1 MTSEE
6 ILQQIQEE
14 QNSLKSK
21 KNEVRKL
28 IDNLQSRLD
37 EYTDKTKSYR
47 SARISPQ
54 IISEIVRSL
63 VSAHKLEVDISSNL
77 LRSYKELFELKRK
90 TELEQESSID
100 NSMLREM
107 MKALGGL
114 EIAEMEEASSD

>member
-107 MKALGGL
+107 MKALGSL
-114 EIAEMEEASSD
+114 EIAEMEEVSSD